1 MSYRLKGNLLEV
13 CTCNILCPCWVGED
27 PDGGTCDSSFAYHID
42 EGQIEGVEVSGC
54 TWANLI
60 HIPGNVLQGNWRI
73 VNFVDQAATDE
84 QVKALTSAFHGKLG
98 GPLAEVAQLVGEVID
113 VRRAKIRF
121 DVEDGKGR
129 FSIDGYVDADLEPFR
144 GTTGEV
150 TTLRESIFSTIP
162 GSPAYVGKAS
172 RFRQTS
178 AELKQDIDLKGHN
191 AISGPFLLE
200 HGVTS

>member
-27 PDGGTCDSSFAYHID
+27 PDNGTCDSSFAYHID
-42 EGQIEGVEVSGC
+42 DGQINGVDVSGC

-60 HIPGNVLQGNWRI
+60 HIPGNVLNGNWRV
-73 VNFVDQAATDE
+73 VNFVDQEATDE
-84 QVKALTSAFHGKLG
+84 QVNALTSAFHGKLG
-98 GPLAEVAQLVGEVID
+98 GPLSEVAQLVGEVVG

-121 DVEDGKGR
+121 DVKDGKGQ

-144 GTTGEV
+144 GSTGQA

-178 AELKQDIDLKGHN
+178 TELKQDIALEGHN

-200 HGVTS
+200 HDVAA